1 MASIGGCHAGTTAA
15 AHGGGY
21 LGLIVAAPA
30 ARLPCAR
37 LSCTEACGAPY
48 GHPVLPGWP
57 WPSPDH
63 PDRSHRH

>member
-1 MASIGGCHAGTTAA
+1 MTSIGECHAGTTTA

-30 ARLPCAR
+30 AY
-37 LSCTEACGAPY
+37 LSCTEACEAPH
-48 GHPVLPGWP
+48 GHSVLPGWP
-57 WPSPDH
+57 WPSPNH